1 MNKNQQRWFIDQ
13 RYPDQLI
20 SEDQIKQEYGKQVAD
35 GSIDPAEKNFQQYL
49 SDCMEQHGGTLAEVF
64 PQNLFPSMDLS
75 PQGKALTFIENIFEN
90 IFEITCVATR
100 LLDSNEIA
108 VDDSRVLFN
117 SVVQFALDFEK
128 QFDPE
133 NDNYLLEIEDYAERR
148 LLSEFRPED

>member
-1 MNKNQQRWFIDQ
+1 MKEGGNLNSYINTNDFLEAIECADTDIIADYGPFYGTECGYSKDRIREIIASLPQQ
-13 RYPDQLI
+13 
-20 SEDQIKQEYGKQVAD
+20 SVV
-35 GSIDPAEKNFQQYL
+35 
-49 SDCMEQHGGTLAEVF
+49 H
-64 PQNLFPSMDLS
+64 MDTKRLC
-75 PQGKALTFIENIFEN
+75 EN

>member
-1 MNKNQQRWFIDQ
+1 MNSYINTSDFLEAIECADTDIIADYGPFYGTECGYSKDRIREIIASLPQQ
-13 RYPDQLI
+13 
-20 SEDQIKQEYGKQVAD
+20 SVV
-35 GSIDPAEKNFQQYL
+35 
-49 SDCMEQHGGTLAEVF
+49 H
-64 PQNLFPSMDLS
+64 MDTKRLC
-75 PQGKALTFIENIFEN
+75 EN

-108 VDDSRVLFN
+108 VDDSRDLFV
-117 SVVQFALDFEK
+117 SVVQIALDFEK

>member
-1 MNKNQQRWFIDQ
+1 M
-13 RYPDQLI
+13 
-20 SEDQIKQEYGKQVAD
+20 G
-35 GSIDPAEKNFQQYL
+35 L
-49 SDCMEQHGGTLAEVF
+49 SLGEVKM
-64 PQNLFPSMDLS
+64 L
-75 PQGKALTFIENIFEN
+75 FEN

-148 LLSEFRPED
+148 LLSDFHPED

>member
-1 MNKNQQRWFIDQ
+1 MVWSVIATDIRYIPDEKMEEKIMNKNQQRWFLDQ
-13 RYPDQLI
+13 RYPDQLV
-20 SEDQIKQEYGKQVAD
+20 SEDQIRREYENHVAD

-64 PQNLFPSMDLS
+64 
-75 PQGKALTFIENIFEN
+75 FEN
-90 IFEITCVATR
+90 IFEITCVASR

-128 QFDPE
+128 HFDPE

>member
-13 RYPDQLI
+13 RYPDQLV

-35 GSIDPAEKNFQQYL
+35 GGIDPAEKNFQQYL

-108 VDDSRVLFN
+108 VEDSRDLFT
-117 SVVQFALDFEK
+117 SVVQIALEFEN

-133 NDNYLLEIEDYAERR
+133 NGDYYLEIEGYAERR
-148 LLSEFRPED
+148 LLSEFHPED